1 MRFISKSVAKLGI
14 FLQTAKFSGSY
25 LYIESYIRAVI
36 EGVVAWCEALC
47 GPEFTDVQRVVTFLL
62 LQTLLALGE
71 GMTEKWIAVAGQHN
85 LPRAE
90 VEGDGDNLALGDGE
104 AIDDGIGDVLIV
116 HLLEHLRDNRLPG
129 YVVGQDIVGT
139 LTFGEELAHFLG
151 PSVGQHLFIGLG
163 IVVKFTPHQTLA
175 IAHEPDFAAQA
186 TVDDCRGCH
195 ALLGVLLQA
204 DHYIG
209 LMASPEGDVMSA
221 DRGSHADTE
230 LMTGG
235 VGRHLADMAGDG
247 QHGIAPVAHAGVM
260 SAAGLRCGAV
270 DDCDEIICDNDS
282 VLAFPGGILWC
293 EALLDD
299 LHA

>member
-1 MRFISKSVAKLGI
+1 MKKLHES
-14 FLQTAKFSGSY
+14 FKNSLSY
-25 LYIESYIRAVI
+25 GEADVGAVV
-36 EGVVAWCEALC
+36 EAVVAGNEGFGGHEGRADVERVFLALFC
-47 GPEFTDVQRVVTFLL
+47 QPG
-62 LQTLLALGE
+62 LALGKRRAE
-71 GMTEKWIAVAGQHN
+71 KRVAVGGEDDVPGLEVERDEANMTLVDRETVDHAVAVVLVLHGLEH
-85 LPRAE
+85 A
-90 VEGDGDNLALGDGE
+90 GDNGLAGSIGYFLATDGYG
-104 AIDDGIGDVLIV
+104 IRRMGKPLLIFGTGYDD
-116 HLLEHLRDNRLPG
+116 
-129 YVVGQDIVGT
+129 VGT
-139 LTFGEELAHFLG
+139 MLSQFCF
-151 PSVGQHLFIGLG
+151 VGFG
-163 IVVKFTPHQTLA
+163 IVEKLVAHQTLA